1 MKKINN
7 KGFTLLELIIAM
19 SILTSVMFIGYN
31 IFNKNSTL
39 MHTQININKGQS
51 NMNDINEYLTKDLE
65 QTTSIELKID
75 GVVVADTK
83 VNVEQKSTDK
93 VLENAKQDIEDRL
106 SKNNNFNYE
115 YKLRLNGENKF
126 SVYKVNIEN
135 KNKSI
140 RYTLSL
146 TDKNGVKVDFVNKE
160 LLKEVEVP
168 FYIIG
173 DDPYKVIM
181 GYSDKKNNFN
191 LHEFEVTSRIKQDLV
206 AGEITPDPPTVT
218 PEEPDNKPPT
228 VTPEEPDNNP
238 PTVTPEEPDNNPSI
252 EPDSTE
258 VNGDLIFEITKNNS
272 QNIGKYN
279 WDTYV
284 KYNML
289 GNTSYKKETV
299 QSESEFKNRQFSIFL
314 ANTTEQTLIRARIS
328 GAEHTISDKRIQKV
342 VGMKIKLEGNI
353 ELNISQFDHIESF
366 KEIKLN
372 DTEKIYKFKELKKS
386 QGNINGTINILPE
399 EKLGDTSRIVI
410 DFIYEE

>member
-115 YKLRLNGENKF
+115 YKLRLNDENKF

-353 ELNISQFDHIESF
+353 
-366 KEIKLN
+366 
-372 DTEKIYKFKELKKS
+372 
-386 QGNINGTINILPE
+386 NGTINILPE

>member
-93 VLENAKQDIEDRL
+93 VLENAKQEIEDRL

-115 YKLRLNGENKF
+115 YKLRLNDENKF

-160 LLKEVEVP
+160 LLKEGEVP

-191 LHEFEVTSRIKQDLV
+191 LHEFEVASRIKQDLV
-206 AGEITPDPPTVT
+206 VGEITPDPPTVT

-228 VTPEEPDNNP
+228 VTPEEPDNKP
-238 PTVTPEEPDNNPSI
+238 PTVTPEEPDDKPPTVTPG
-252 EPDSTE
+252 EPDYTQ
-258 VNGDLIFEITKNNS
+258 VNGDLILEITKNPITGNTT
-272 QNIGKYN
+272 QYNWEKIIKGNLIQTPIRGERGPENQFKDRQYHLYIGKHEN
-279 WDTYV
+279 
-284 KYNML
+284 K
-289 GNTSYKKETV
+289 V
-299 QSESEFKNRQFSIFL
+299 QPTFDGEGEGIINNKF
-314 ANTTEQTLIRARIS
+314 ANII
-328 GAEHTISDKRIQKV
+328 
-342 VGMKIKLEGNI
+342 GMKIKLEG
-353 ELNISQFDHIESF
+353 D
-366 KEIKLN
+366 IKLKFEN
-372 DTEKIYKFKELKKS
+372 FYDIENNSILDNPQKVYEFKLPDTTYNIYAKIEIATDVSLYNTSK
-386 QGNINGTINILPE
+386 IIL
-399 EKLGDTSRIVI
+399 
-410 DFIYEE
+410 DFIYK

>member
-93 VLENAKQDIEDRL
+93 VLENAKQEIEDRL

-115 YKLRLNGENKF
+115 YKLRLNDENKF

-160 LLKEVEVP
+160 LLKEGEVP

-191 LHEFEVTSRIKQDLV
+191 LHEFEVASRIKQDLV
-206 AGEITPDPPTVT
+206 VGEITP
-218 PEEPDNKPPT
+218 
-228 VTPEEPDNNP
+228 NP
-238 PTVTPEEPDNNPSI
+238 PTVTPEEPDDNPPTVTPGEPDDNPSI

-258 VNGDLIFEITKNNS
+258 VNGDLIFEITKNPITGNTT
-272 QNIGKYN
+272 QYN
-279 WDTYV
+279 WE
-284 KYNML
+284 KIIK
-289 GNTSYKKETV
+289 GNLIQTPIRGEQGPENQFKDRQYHLHIAKHENKV
-299 QSESEFKNRQFSIFL
+299 QPTFDGGGEGIINNKF
-314 ANTTEQTLIRARIS
+314 ANII
-328 GAEHTISDKRIQKV
+328 
-342 VGMKIKLEGNI
+342 GMKIKLEGDIKLKFENFYDTENNSI
-353 ELNISQFDHIESF
+353 LDNPQKVYEFNLPNTTYNISAKIEISTDVP
-366 KEIKLN
+366 LYN
-372 DTEKIYKFKELKKS
+372 TSKI
-386 QGNINGTINILPE
+386 IL
-399 EKLGDTSRIVI
+399 
-410 DFIYEE
+410 DFIYK

>member
-51 NMNDINEYLTKDLE
+51 NMNAINEYLTKDLE

-93 VLENAKQDIEDRL
+93 VLENAKQEIEDRL

-115 YKLRLNGENKF
+115 YKLRLNDENKF

-160 LLKEVEVP
+160 LLKEGEVP

-191 LHEFEVTSRIKQDLV
+191 LHEFEVASRIKQDLV
-206 AGEITPDPPTVT
+206 AESGTPELPTEPDTPKPPISPPT
-218 PEEPDNKPPT
+218 E
-228 VTPEEPDNNP
+228 
-238 PTVTPEEPDNNPSI
+238 NNPSDQLKGDI
-252 EPDSTE
+252 VFEFTKKDKVYMTSEIKVGDNPQKNPADTQNSSYNFTTIIKTDDQSRISRENFKDVQDSCDP
-258 VNGDLIFEITKNNS
+258 N
-272 QNIGKYN
+272 
-279 WDTYV
+279 
-284 KYNML
+284 
-289 GNTSYKKETV
+289 
-299 QSESEFKNRQFSIFL
+299 FKN
-314 ANTTEQTLIRARIS
+314 IR
-328 GAEHTISDKRIQKV
+328 G
-342 VGMKIKLEGNI
+342 I
-353 ELNISQFDHIESF
+353 EL
-366 KEIKLN
+366 
-372 DTEKIYKFKELKKS
+372 EL
-386 QGNINGTINILPE
+386 QGNITVPQFKIDNIMSEEISLPSNYSNKFYFPESGQYGVRFNSVSFANLQNDETGRIIINL
-399 EKLGDTSRIVI
+399 
-410 DFIYEE
+410 IY

>member
-39 MHTQININKGQS
+39 MHTQININKVQS

-93 VLENAKQDIEDRL
+93 VLENAKQEIEDRL

-115 YKLRLNGENKF
+115 YKLRLNDENKF

-160 LLKEVEVP
+160 LLKEGEVP

-191 LHEFEVTSRIKQDLV
+191 LHEFEVASRIKQDLV
-206 AGEITPDPPTVT
+206 AESGTPELPTEPGTPELPTEPDTPKPPISPPT
-218 PEEPDNKPPT
+218 E
-228 VTPEEPDNNP
+228 
-238 PTVTPEEPDNNPSI
+238 NNPSDQLKGDI
-252 EPDSTE
+252 VFEFTKKDKVYMTSEIKVGDNPQKNPADTQNSSYNFTTIIKTDDQSRISRENFKDVQDSCDP
-258 VNGDLIFEITKNNS
+258 N
-272 QNIGKYN
+272 
-279 WDTYV
+279 
-284 KYNML
+284 
-289 GNTSYKKETV
+289 
-299 QSESEFKNRQFSIFL
+299 FKN
-314 ANTTEQTLIRARIS
+314 IR
-328 GAEHTISDKRIQKV
+328 G
-342 VGMKIKLEGNI
+342 I
-353 ELNISQFDHIESF
+353 EL
-366 KEIKLN
+366 
-372 DTEKIYKFKELKKS
+372 EL
-386 QGNINGTINILPE
+386 QGNITVPQFKIDNIMSEEISLPSNYSNKFYFPESGQYGVRFNSVSFANLQNDETGRIIINL
-399 EKLGDTSRIVI
+399 
-410 DFIYEE
+410 IY

>member
-93 VLENAKQDIEDRL
+93 VLENAKQEIEDRL

-115 YKLRLNGENKF
+115 YKLRLNDENKF

-160 LLKEVEVP
+160 LLKEGEVP

-191 LHEFEVTSRIKQDLV
+191 LHEFEVASRIKQDLV
-206 AGEITPDPPTVT
+206 AESGTPELPTEPGTPELPTEPDTPKPPISPPT
-218 PEEPDNKPPT
+218 E
-228 VTPEEPDNNP
+228 
-238 PTVTPEEPDNNPSI
+238 NNPSDQLKGDI
-252 EPDSTE
+252 VFEFTKKDKVYMTSEIKVGDNPQKNPADTQNSSYNFTTIIKTDDQSRISRENFKDVQDSCDP
-258 VNGDLIFEITKNNS
+258 N
-272 QNIGKYN
+272 
-279 WDTYV
+279 
-284 KYNML
+284 
-289 GNTSYKKETV
+289 
-299 QSESEFKNRQFSIFL
+299 FKN
-314 ANTTEQTLIRARIS
+314 IR
-328 GAEHTISDKRIQKV
+328 G
-342 VGMKIKLEGNI
+342 I
-353 ELNISQFDHIESF
+353 EL
-366 KEIKLN
+366 
-372 DTEKIYKFKELKKS
+372 EL
-386 QGNINGTINILPE
+386 QGNITVPQFKIDNIMSEEISLPSNYSNKFYFPESGQYGVRFNSVSFANLQNDETGRIIINL
-399 EKLGDTSRIVI
+399 
-410 DFIYEE
+410 IY